1 MENEDWYEELR
12 ELNKGDLVGIIQ
24 TNGKMSGPYIFEYIE
39 DNYVEIDYYS
49 GSEVYL
55 RDKAGK
61 LYSISASF
69 VVPWDDAPINAALRN
84 VFQKGYSKGPINADV
99 GPANIVRNFLGIS
112 KTRPPVGASSSASSA
127 NSKKHRRKKSRR
139 TRRRQ

>member
-99 GPANIVRNFLGIS
+99 GPANIVRKFLGM
-112 KTRPPVGASSSASSA
+112 KTRSSA
-127 NSKKHRRKKSRR
+127 NSKKQRRKKSRR
-139 TRRRQ
+139 TRRRV

>member
-1 MENEDWYEELR
+1 MENEEPYEELR

-24 TNGKMSGPYIFEYIE
+24 TNGKISGPYMFEYIE
-39 DNYVEIDYYS
+39 DNYVEIDYYY

-69 VVPWDDAPINAALRN
+69 VVPWVNAPTNSLVRY
-84 VFQKGYSKGPINADV
+84 VFGGGYSQGPINADA
-99 GPANIVRNFLGIS
+99 GPANIVRKFLGM
-112 KTRPPVGASSSASSA
+112 KTRSSA
-127 NSKKHRRKKSRR
+127 NSKKQRRKKSRR
-139 TRRRQ
+139 TRRRM

>member
-12 ELNKGDLVGIIQ
+12 ELNKGDLVGIVQ
-24 TNGKMSGPYIFEYIE
+24 TNGKISGPYMFEYIE

-69 VVPWDDAPINAALRN
+69 VVPWVNAPTNALVRY
-84 VFQKGYSKGPINADV
+84 VFKEGYSKGPINADA
-99 GPANIVRNFLGIS
+99 GPANIVRKFLGM
-112 KTRPPVGASSSASSA
+112 KTRRPVNA
-127 NSKKHRRKKSRR
+127 KKQRR
-139 TRRRQ
+139 TRRRR